1 LTPAGSKSPQW
12 TSSSIIVAVAAFA
25 SLAILIEGLDRV
37 SAAKAVG
44 LAVSIVVLIYL
55 AYAVLRGE
63 KL

>member
-1 LTPAGSKSPQW
+1 M
-12 TSSSIIVAVAAFA
+12 
-25 SLAILIEGLDRV
+25 